1 MNWEH
6 LRAFLW
12 LRSRLN
18 ANKSK
23 RASSL
28 SNTLNT
34 ILMVLAVVV
43 GIAAFTGSLAL
54 SYYVVAK
61 QSPSIVLYVWDGVV
75 AVFLFFWFVILSVEL
90 QRSEL
95 LPLEKFLHYPI
106 SVSGLFLINYIA
118 SVLSEHIA
126 VFLFVPA
133 MLGLSLGLVIVRG
146 IAMLWLF
153 PLLLAFLLM
162 VTAVTY
168 QFRGWLAVLMLNKRH
183 RRTVVTV
190 VTLVSV
196 LLFQL
201 PYISTRV
208 FGGRRSRGPAIT
220 NNEQAGQIAK
230 TVSMTVPLGWLPY
243 GAMAAAEGRFLPPV
257 LGIMG
262 MTLIG
267 AISLRRSYRTTVR
280 LYTGNYGSGQTKKA
294 STTKAMPA
302 AVISPKETAEHSPQ
316 AVPRPAGARSFLE
329 MQLPWVSEQASVVA
343 VTTFRS
349 LTRAPEAKMVLLSPL
364 VMIFIFGTSV
374 VRMSSRPGEFTRP
387 LMASAVLAMILFG
400 MGQLAGNQFSFDR
413 SGFRNFV
420 LAAAPRREILLGK
433 NLALAPLILGLALV
447 AVIFLQVYFPMRLD
461 YFVAALCQMVT
472 MFLLFCLF
480 SNFVSI
486 LNPTPIRAG
495 SLKPA
500 VKPSGKTILFGLL
513 TVALFPFALAP
524 SMVPLGLEIGLHWL
538 GWFPGVPISLLFS
551 VGEVLAVGYLY
562 SWVLDRQGELLQS
575 RELRILDVVSAR
587 AADS

>member
-12 LRSRLN
+12 LRSRLS

-23 RASSL
+23 RAGSL
-28 SNTLNT
+28 SNTLST
-34 ILMVLAVVV
+34 IFLVLAVITAI
-43 GIAAFTGSLAL
+43 IAFIGSLVL
-54 SYYVVAK
+54 SYNLVAR
-61 QSPSIVLYVWDGVV
+61 QSPSVVMYVWDGVV
-75 AVFLFFWFVILSVEL
+75 AVFLFFWLAVLSVEL

-106 SVSGLFLINYIA
+106 SVSGLFLINYVA
-118 SVLSEHIA
+118 SVVSEHFA
-126 VFLFVPA
+126 VFLFIPA

-146 IAMLWLF
+146 VGMLWLF

-196 LLFQL
+196 VLFQL
-201 PYISTRV
+201 PYLSTRV
-208 FGGRRSRGPAIT
+208 WGGRRSRRPAIT
-220 NNEQAGQIAK
+220 SNEQAGQIAK

-243 GAMAAAEGRFLPPV
+243 GAMASAEGRYLPPV
-257 LGIMG
+257 LGILG

-267 AISLRRSYRTTVR
+267 AVSLRRSYRTTVR
-280 LYTGNYGSGQTKKA
+280 LYTGNYGSGQTKKNA
-294 STTKAMPA
+294 TKA
-302 AVISPKETAEHSPQ
+302 AVILSQESVGS
-316 AVPRPAGARSFLE
+316 VPATLSQSAGAGSLLE
-329 MQLPWVSEQASVVA
+329 IQLPWVSEQASVVA
-343 VTTFRS
+343 LTTFRS

-364 VMIFIFGTSV
+364 IMIFIFGTSV
-374 VRMSSRPGEFTRP
+374 LKMSSHPGEFTGP

-400 MGQLAGNQFSFDR
+400 MVQLAGNQFSFDR
-413 SGFRNFV
+413 GGFRNFV

-433 NLALAPLILGLALV
+433 NLALAPIVLGLALV
-447 AVIFLQVYFPMRLD
+447 AMILLQVAFPMRLD
-461 YFVAALCQMVT
+461 YFVAALFQMVT
-472 MFLLFCLF
+472 MFLLYCLF
-480 SNFVSI
+480 SNFISI
-486 LNPTPIRAG
+486 LNPTATTAG

-500 VKPSGKTILFGLL
+500 VKPSGKTLLFGLL
-513 TVALFPFALAP
+513 TMALFPFALAP
-524 SMVPLGLEIGLHWL
+524 SMMPLGLEVGLHWL
-538 GWFPGVPISLLFS
+538 GWFPGIPISLLFS
-551 VGEVLAVGYLY
+551 LGEVLAVGYLY

-575 RELRILDVVSAR
+575 RELRILEVVSAS
-587 AADS
+587 AAES

>member
-1 MNWEH
+1 
-6 LRAFLW
+6 
-12 LRSRLN
+12 
-18 ANKSK
+18 
-23 RASSL
+23 
-28 SNTLNT
+28 
-34 ILMVLAVVV
+34 MVLAVIT
-43 GIAAFTGSLAL
+43 GISAFIGSLAL
-54 SYYVVAK
+54 SYNLVAR
-61 QSPSIVLYVWDGVV
+61 QSPSVVMYVWDGVV
-75 AVFLFFWFVILSVEL
+75 AVFLFFWLVVLSVEL

-106 SVSGLFLINYIA
+106 SVSGLFLINYVA

-126 VFLFVPA
+126 VFLFIPA

-146 IAMLWLF
+146 VGMLWLF

-201 PYISTRV
+201 PYLSTRV
-208 FGGRRSRGPAIT
+208 FGGRRSRRPAIT
-220 NNEQAGQIAK
+220 STEQAGQIAK

-243 GAMAAAEGRFLPPV
+243 GALASAEGRYLPPV
-257 LGIMG
+257 LGILG

-267 AISLRRSYRTTVR
+267 AVSLRRSYRTTVR
-280 LYTGNYGSGQTKKA
+280 LYTGNYGSGQTKKTQTEK
-294 STTKAMPA
+294 TTKA
-302 AVISPKETAEHSPQ
+302 AVIVPKE
-316 AVPRPAGARSFLE
+316 AVGNLPATLSQPAGARSFLE
-329 MQLPWVSEQASVVA
+329 MQLPWISEQASAVA

-364 VMIFIFGTSV
+364 IMIFIFGTSV
-374 VRMSSRPGEFTRP
+374 LKMSSRPGEFSRP

-413 SGFRNFV
+413 GGFRNFV

-433 NLALAPLILGLALV
+433 NLALAPIILGLALV
-447 AVIFLQVYFPMRLD
+447 AMILLQVAFPMRLD
-461 YFVAALCQMVT
+461 YFVAALFQMVT
-472 MFLLFCLF
+472 MFLLYCLF
-480 SNFVSI
+480 SNFISI
-486 LNPTPIRAG
+486 LNPTATTAG

-500 VKPSGKTILFGLL
+500 VKPSGKTLLFGLL
-513 TVALFPFALAP
+513 TMALFPFALAP
-524 SMVPLGLEIGLHWL
+524 SMMPLGLEVGLHWL
-538 GWFPGVPISLLFS
+538 GWFPGIPISLLFS
-551 VGEVLAVGYLY
+551 LGEALAVGYLY

-575 RELRILDVVSAR
+575 RELRILEVVSAR

>member
-12 LRSRLN
+12 LRSRLS

-23 RASSL
+23 RAGSL
-28 SNTLNT
+28 SNTLST
-34 ILMVLAVVV
+34 IFLVLAVITAI
-43 GIAAFTGSLAL
+43 IAFIGSLVL
-54 SYYVVAK
+54 SYNLVAR
-61 QSPSIVLYVWDGVV
+61 QSPSVVMYVWDGVV
-75 AVFLFFWFVILSVEL
+75 AVFLFFWLAVLSVEL

-106 SVSGLFLINYIA
+106 SVSGLFLINYVA
-118 SVLSEHIA
+118 SVVSEHFA
-126 VFLFVPA
+126 VFLFIPA

-146 IAMLWLF
+146 VGMLWLF

-196 LLFQL
+196 VLFQL
-201 PYISTRV
+201 PYLSTRV
-208 FGGRRSRGPAIT
+208 WGGRRSRRPAIT
-220 NNEQAGQIAK
+220 SNEQAGQIAK

-243 GAMAAAEGRFLPPV
+243 GAMASAEGRYLPPV
-257 LGIMG
+257 LGILG

-267 AISLRRSYRTTVR
+267 AVSLRRSYRTTVR
-280 LYTGNYGSGQTKKA
+280 LYTGNYGSGQTKKNA
-294 STTKAMPA
+294 TKA
-302 AVISPKETAEHSPQ
+302 AVILSQESVGS
-316 AVPRPAGARSFLE
+316 VPATLSQSAGAGSLLE
-329 MQLPWVSEQASVVA
+329 IQLPWVSEQASVVA
-343 VTTFRS
+343 LTTFRS

-364 VMIFIFGTSV
+364 IMIFIFGTSV
-374 VRMSSRPGEFTRP
+374 LKMSSHPGEFTGP

-400 MGQLAGNQFSFDR
+400 MVQLAGNQFSFDR
-413 SGFRNFV
+413 GGFRNFV

-433 NLALAPLILGLALV
+433 NLALAPIVLGLALV
-447 AVIFLQVYFPMRLD
+447 AMILLQVAFPMRLD
-461 YFVAALCQMVT
+461 YFVAALFQMVT
-472 MFLLFCLF
+472 MFLLYCLF
-480 SNFVSI
+480 SNFISI
-486 LNPTPIRAG
+486 LNPTATTAG

-500 VKPSGKTILFGLL
+500 VKPSGKTLLFGLL
-513 TVALFPFALAP
+513 TMALFPFALAP
-524 SMVPLGLEIGLHWL
+524 SMMPLGLEVGLHWL
-538 GWFPGVPISLLFS
+538 GWFPGIPISLLFS
-551 VGEVLAVGYLY
+551 LGEALAVGYLY

-575 RELRILDVVSAR
+575 RELRILEVVSAR

>member
-12 LRSRLN
+12 LRARLN
-18 ANKSK
+18 ANKAK

-28 SNTLNT
+28 TNTLNT
-34 ILMVLAVVV
+34 TLMILAIII
-43 GIAAFTGSLAL
+43 GIAAFAGSLAL
-54 SYYVVAK
+54 SYYLIAK
-61 QSPSIVLYVWDGVV
+61 QSPEVVLYVWDGVV
-75 AVFLFFWFVILSVEL
+75 AAFLFFWLVILSVEL

-106 SVSGLFLINYIA
+106 SVSGLFLINYVA
-118 SVLSEHIA
+118 SVLSEHVA
-126 VFLFVPA
+126 VFLFIPA
-133 MLGLSLGLVIVRG
+133 MLGLSLGLVIGRG
-146 IAMLWLF
+146 VAMLWLF

-190 VTLVSV
+190 VTLVSI
-196 LLFQL
+196 LMFQL
-201 PYISTRV
+201 PYLSTRV
-208 FGGRRSRGPAIT
+208 FGGRRSRRSAIT
-220 NNEQAGQIAK
+220 SNEQAGQIAK
-230 TVSMTVPLGWLPY
+230 TASMTVPLGWLPY
-243 GAMAAAEGRFLPPV
+243 GAMAAAEGRYLPPV

-267 AISLRRSYRTTVR
+267 AVSLRRSYRTTVR
-280 LYTGNYGSGQTKKA
+280 LYTGNYGSGQTKRAKRAMKA
-294 STTKAMPA
+294 AQ
-302 AVISPKETAEHSPQ
+302 ISPQQ
-316 AVPRPAGARSFLE
+316 AAGHLPRSLPNSAAARSFLE
-329 MQLPWVSEQASVVA
+329 MQLPWVSEQASAVA

-364 VMIFIFGTSV
+364 VMIFIFGASV

-420 LAAAPRREILLGK
+420 LASTPRREILLGK
-433 NLALAPLILGLALV
+433 NLALAPLVLGLALV
-447 AVIFLQVYFPMRLD
+447 AVIFLQVAFPMRLD
-461 YFVAALCQMVT
+461 FFIAALFQMIT
-472 MFLLFCLF
+472 MFLLYCMF

-486 LNPTPIRAG
+486 LNPTPTTAG

-500 VKPSGKTILFGLL
+500 VKPSGKTLLFGIL
-513 TVALFPFALAP
+513 TMVLFPFALAP
-524 SMVPLGLEIGLHWL
+524 SMIPLGLEIGLHWL
-538 GWFPGVPISLLFS
+538 GWFSGIPISLLFS
-551 VGEVLAVGYLY
+551 LGEVLAVGYLY
-562 SWVLDRQGELLQS
+562 SLVLDRQGELMQS

>member
-1 MNWEH
+1 
-6 LRAFLW
+6 
-12 LRSRLN
+12 
-18 ANKSK
+18 
-23 RASSL
+23 
-28 SNTLNT
+28 
-34 ILMVLAVVV
+34 MVLAVIT
-43 GIAAFTGSLAL
+43 GIGAFIGSLAL
-54 SYYVVAK
+54 SYNLVAR
-61 QSPSIVLYVWDGVV
+61 QSPSVVMYVWDGVV
-75 AVFLFFWFVILSVEL
+75 AVFLFFWLVVLSVEL

-106 SVSGLFLINYIA
+106 SVSGLFLINYVA

-126 VFLFVPA
+126 VFLFIPA

-146 IAMLWLF
+146 VAMLWLF

-201 PYISTRV
+201 PYLSTRV
-208 FGGRRSRGPAIT
+208 FGGRRSRRPAIT
-220 NNEQAGQIAK
+220 SNEQAGQIAK
-230 TVSMTVPLGWLPY
+230 TVSMIVPLGWLPY
-243 GAMAAAEGRFLPPV
+243 GAMASAEGRYLPPV
-257 LGIMG
+257 LGILG

-267 AISLRRSYRTTVR
+267 AVSLRRSYRTTVR
-280 LYTGNYGSGQTKKA
+280 LYTGNYGSGQTKKTQTKK
-294 STTKAMPA
+294 STKA
-302 AVISPKETAEHSPQ
+302 AVISPKE
-316 AVPRPAGARSFLE
+316 AVGYLPATLSQPAGARSFIE
-329 MQLPWVSEQASVVA
+329 MQLPWVSEQASAVA

-364 VMIFIFGTSV
+364 IMIFIFGTSV
-374 VRMSSRPGEFTRP
+374 LRMSSRPGEFTRP

-433 NLALAPLILGLALV
+433 NLALAPIILGLALV
-447 AVIFLQVYFPMRLD
+447 AMIVLQVAFPMRLD
-461 YFVAALCQMVT
+461 YFVAALFQMVT
-472 MFLLFCLF
+472 MFLLYCLF
-480 SNFVSI
+480 SNFISI
-486 LNPTPIRAG
+486 LNPTATTAG

-500 VKPSGKTILFGLL
+500 VKPSGKTLLFGLL
-513 TVALFPFALAP
+513 TMALFPFALAP
-524 SMVPLGLEIGLHWL
+524 SMMPLGLEVGLHWL
-538 GWFPGVPISLLFS
+538 GWFPGIPISLLFS
-551 VGEVLAVGYLY
+551 LGEALAVGYLY

-575 RELRILDVVSAR
+575 RELRILEVVSAR

>member
-12 LRSRLN
+12 LRSRLS

-34 ILMVLAVVV
+34 VLMVLAVIT

-54 SYYVVAK
+54 SYYLVAK
-61 QSPSIVLYVWDGVV
+61 QSPSIVMYVWDGVV
-75 AVFLFFWFVILSVEL
+75 AAFLFFWIVMLSVEL

-106 SVSGLFLINYIA
+106 SVSGLFLINYVA

-133 MLGLSLGLVIVRG
+133 MLGLSLGLVIGRG

-153 PLLLAFLLM
+153 PLLLSFLLM

-183 RRTVVTV
+183 RRTVVTI
-190 VTLVSV
+190 VTFVSIA
-196 LLFQL
+196 LFQL
-201 PYISTRV
+201 PYLSTRV
-208 FGGRRSRGPAIT
+208 LGGRRSGKPPIT
-220 NNEQAGQIAK
+220 SNEQAGQIAK

-243 GAMAAAEGRFLPPV
+243 GAMASAEGRYLPPV

-267 AISLRRSYRTTVR
+267 AVSLRRSYRTTVR
-280 LYTGNYGSGQTKKA
+280 LYTGNYGSGQTKTARK
-294 STTKAMPA
+294 A
-302 AVISPKETAEHSPQ
+302 AVILPKEAAEAAPQ
-316 AVPRPAGARSFLE
+316 SLPQSATARSFLE
-329 MQLPWVSEQASVVA
+329 IRLPWVSEQASVVA

-349 LTRAPEAKMVLLSPL
+349 LTRAPEAKMVLLSP
-364 VMIFIFGTSV
+364 VIMMFVFGASV

-387 LMASAVLAMILFG
+387 LMASAVLTLILFG

-433 NLALAPLILGLALV
+433 NLALVPIILGLALV
-447 AVIFLQVYFPMRLD
+447 AVILLQVIFPMRLD
-461 YFVAALCQMVT
+461 YFVAVLFQMVT

-486 LNPTPIRAG
+486 LNPTATTAG
-495 SLKPA
+495 SLKPS

-513 TVALFPFALAP
+513 TMALFPFALAP
-524 SMVPLGLEIGLHWL
+524 SMLPLGLEIGLHWL
-538 GWFPGVPISLLFS
+538 GWFPGIPIALLFS
-551 VGEVLAVGYLY
+551 LGEVLAVGYLY
-562 SWVLDRQGELLQS
+562 SWTLDRQGELLQS

>member
-1 MNWEH
+1 
-6 LRAFLW
+6 
-12 LRSRLN
+12 
-18 ANKSK
+18 
-23 RASSL
+23 
-28 SNTLNT
+28 
-34 ILMVLAVVV
+34 
-43 GIAAFTGSLAL
+43 
-54 SYYVVAK
+54 
-61 QSPSIVLYVWDGVV
+61 
-75 AVFLFFWFVILSVEL
+75 
-90 QRSEL
+90 
-95 LPLEKFLHYPI
+95 
-106 SVSGLFLINYIA
+106 
-118 SVLSEHIA
+118 
-126 VFLFVPA
+126 
-133 MLGLSLGLVIVRG
+133 
-146 IAMLWLF
+146 
-153 PLLLAFLLM
+153 
-162 VTAVTY
+162 VTY

>member
-12 LRSRLN
+12 LRSRLS

-23 RASSL
+23 RAGSL
-28 SNTLNT
+28 SNTLST
-34 ILMVLAVVV
+34 IFLVLAVITAI
-43 GIAAFTGSLAL
+43 IAFIGSLVL
-54 SYYVVAK
+54 SYNLVAR
-61 QSPSIVLYVWDGVV
+61 QSPSVVMYVWDGVV
-75 AVFLFFWFVILSVEL
+75 AVFLFFWLAVLSVEL

-106 SVSGLFLINYIA
+106 SVSGLFLINYVA
-118 SVLSEHIA
+118 SVVSEHFA
-126 VFLFVPA
+126 VFLFIPA

-146 IAMLWLF
+146 VGMLWLF

-196 LLFQL
+196 VLFQL
-201 PYISTRV
+201 PYLSTRV
-208 FGGRRSRGPAIT
+208 WGGRRSRRPAIT
-220 NNEQAGQIAK
+220 SNEQAGQIAK

-243 GAMAAAEGRFLPPV
+243 GAMASAEGRYLPPV
-257 LGIMG
+257 LGILG

-267 AISLRRSYRTTVR
+267 AVSLRRSYRTTVR
-280 LYTGNYGSGQTKKA
+280 LYTGNYGSGQTKKNA
-294 STTKAMPA
+294 TKA
-302 AVISPKETAEHSPQ
+302 AVILSQESVGS
-316 AVPRPAGARSFLE
+316 VPATLSQSAGAGSLLE
-329 MQLPWVSEQASVVA
+329 IQLPWVSEQASVVA
-343 VTTFRS
+343 LTTFRS

-364 VMIFIFGTSV
+364 IMIFIFGTSV
-374 VRMSSRPGEFTRP
+374 LKMSSHPGEFTGP

-400 MGQLAGNQFSFDR
+400 MVQLAGNQFSFDR
-413 SGFRNFV
+413 GGFRNFV

-433 NLALAPLILGLALV
+433 NLALAPIVLGLALV
-447 AVIFLQVYFPMRLD
+447 AMILLQVAFPMRLD
-461 YFVAALCQMVT
+461 YFVAALFQMVT
-472 MFLLFCLF
+472 MFLLYCLF
-480 SNFVSI
+480 SNFISI
-486 LNPTPIRAG
+486 LNPTATTAG

-500 VKPSGKTILFGLL
+500 VKPSGKTLLFGLL
-513 TVALFPFALAP
+513 TMALFPFALAP
-524 SMVPLGLEIGLHWL
+524 SMMPLGLEVGLHWL
-538 GWFPGVPISLLFS
+538 GWFPGIPISLLFS
-551 VGEVLAVGYLY
+551 LGEVLAVGYLY

-575 RELRILDVVSAR
+575 RELRILEVVSAR
-587 AADS
+587 AAES

>member
-12 LRSRLN
+12 LRSRLS

-28 SNTLNT
+28 SNTLNSV
-34 ILMVLAVVV
+34 LMVLAVIT
-43 GIAAFTGSLAL
+43 GIGTFSGSVAIA
-54 SYYVVAK
+54 YYLVAK
-61 QSPSIVLYVWDGVV
+61 QPPSTVMYVWDGVV
-75 AVFLFFWFVILSVEL
+75 AAFLFFWLVMLSVEL

-106 SVSGLFLINYIA
+106 SVSGLFLINYVA

-126 VFLFVPA
+126 VFFFIPT
-133 MLGLSLGLVIVRG
+133 MLGLSLGLVIGRG

-183 RRTVVTV
+183 RRTVITVVTV
-190 VTLVSV
+190 VSM

-201 PYISTRV
+201 PYLSTRV
-208 FGGRRSRGPAIT
+208 FGGRRSRRPAIT
-220 NNEQAGQIAK
+220 SSEQAGRIAK

-243 GAMAAAEGRFLPPV
+243 GAMASAEGRFLPPI

-267 AISLRRSYRTTVR
+267 VVSLRRSYRTTVR
-280 LYTGNYGSGQTKKA
+280 LYTGNYGSGETKTARKAAALSEKEAGEPSAQALPQPA
-294 STTKAMPA
+294 ST
-302 AVISPKETAEHSPQ
+302 
-316 AVPRPAGARSFLE
+316 RSFLE
-329 MQLPWVSEQASVVA
+329 MQLPWISEQASAIA

-364 VMIFIFGTSV
+364 VMLFFFGAYV
-374 VRMSSRPGEFTRP
+374 VRVSSQPGEFTRP
-387 LMASAVLAMILFG
+387 LMASGVLGMILLG

-413 SGFRNFV
+413 GGFRNFV
-420 LAAAPRREILLGK
+420 LASTPRREILLGK
-433 NLALAPLILGLALV
+433 NLALVPIILGMALAAVILLQVAFPMRIDYFV
-447 AVIFLQVYFPMRLD
+447 AVIF
-461 YFVAALCQMVT
+461 QMVT
-472 MFLLFCLF
+472 MYLLFCLF

-486 LNPTPIRAG
+486 FNPTATSAG

-500 VKPSGKTILFGLL
+500 VRPTGKTFLFGLL
-513 TVALFPFALAP
+513 TLVLFPFALAP
-524 SMVPLGLEIGLHWL
+524 SMIPLGLEIGLHWM
-538 GWFPGVPISLLFS
+538 GWFPGIPICLLLSL
-551 VGEVLAVGYLY
+551 GEVLAVGYLY
-562 SWVLDRQGELLQS
+562 SWALDRQGELLQS

>member
-12 LRSRLN
+12 LRSRLS

-23 RASSL
+23 RAGSL
-28 SNTLNT
+28 SNTLST
-34 ILMVLAVVV
+34 IFLVLAVITAI
-43 GIAAFTGSLAL
+43 IAFIGSLVL
-54 SYYVVAK
+54 SYNLVAR
-61 QSPSIVLYVWDGVV
+61 QSPSVVMYVWDGVV
-75 AVFLFFWFVILSVEL
+75 AVFLFFWLAVLSVEL

-106 SVSGLFLINYIA
+106 SVSGLFLINYVA
-118 SVLSEHIA
+118 SVVSEHFA
-126 VFLFVPA
+126 VFLFIPA

-146 IAMLWLF
+146 VGMLWLF

-196 LLFQL
+196 VLFQL
-201 PYISTRV
+201 PYLSTRV
-208 FGGRRSRGPAIT
+208 WGGRRSRRPAIT
-220 NNEQAGQIAK
+220 SNEQAGQIAK

-243 GAMAAAEGRFLPPV
+243 GAMASAEGRYLPPV
-257 LGIMG
+257 LGILG

-267 AISLRRSYRTTVR
+267 AVSLRRSYRTTVR
-280 LYTGNYGSGQTKKA
+280 LYTGNYGSGQTKKNA
-294 STTKAMPA
+294 TKA
-302 AVISPKETAEHSPQ
+302 AVILSQESVGS
-316 AVPRPAGARSFLE
+316 VPATLSQSAGAGSLLE
-329 MQLPWVSEQASVVA
+329 IQLPWVSEQASVVA
-343 VTTFRS
+343 LTTFRS

-364 VMIFIFGTSV
+364 IMIFIFGTSV
-374 VRMSSRPGEFTRP
+374 LKMSSHPGEFTGP

-400 MGQLAGNQFSFDR
+400 MVQLAGNQFSFDR
-413 SGFRNFV
+413 NGFRNFV

-433 NLALAPLILGLALV
+433 NLALAPIVLGLTLV
-447 AVIFLQVYFPMRLD
+447 AMILLQVAFPMRLD
-461 YFVAALCQMVT
+461 YFVAALFQMVT
-472 MFLLFCLF
+472 MFLLYCLF
-480 SNFVSI
+480 SNFISI
-486 LNPTPIRAG
+486 LNPTATTAG

-500 VKPSGKTILFGLL
+500 VKPSGKTLLFGLL
-513 TVALFPFALAP
+513 TMALFPFALAP
-524 SMVPLGLEIGLHWL
+524 SMMPLGLEVGLHWL
-538 GWFPGVPISLLFS
+538 GWFPGIPISLLFS
-551 VGEVLAVGYLY
+551 LGEVLAVGYLY

-575 RELRILDVVSAR
+575 RELRILEVVSAR
-587 AADS
+587 AAES

>member
-12 LRSRLN
+12 LRSRLS

-34 ILMVLAVVV
+34 VLMVLAVIT

-54 SYYVVAK
+54 SYYLVAK
-61 QSPSIVLYVWDGVV
+61 QSPSIVMYVWDGVV
-75 AVFLFFWFVILSVEL
+75 AAFLFFWIVMLSVEL

-106 SVSGLFLINYIA
+106 SVSGLFLINYVA

-133 MLGLSLGLVIVRG
+133 MLGLSLGLVIGRG

-153 PLLLAFLLM
+153 PLLLSFLLM

-183 RRTVVTV
+183 RRTVITIVTF
-190 VTLVSV
+190 VSIA
-196 LLFQL
+196 LFQL
-201 PYISTRV
+201 PYLSTRV
-208 FGGRRSRGPAIT
+208 LGGRRSGKPPIT
-220 NNEQAGQIAK
+220 SNEQAGQIAK

-243 GAMAAAEGRFLPPV
+243 GAMASAEGRYLPPV

-267 AISLRRSYRTTVR
+267 AVSLRRSYRTTVR
-280 LYTGNYGSGQTKKA
+280 LYTGNYGSGQTKTARK
-294 STTKAMPA
+294 A
-302 AVISPKETAEHSPQ
+302 AVILPKEAAEAAPQ
-316 AVPRPAGARSFLE
+316 SLPQSATARSFLE
-329 MQLPWVSEQASVVA
+329 IRLPWVSEQASVVA

-349 LTRAPEAKMVLLSPL
+349 LTRAPEAKMVLLSP
-364 VMIFIFGTSV
+364 VIMMFVFGASV

-387 LMASAVLAMILFG
+387 LMASAVLTLILFG

-433 NLALAPLILGLALV
+433 NLALVPIILGLALV
-447 AVIFLQVYFPMRLD
+447 AVILLQVIFPMRLD
-461 YFVAALCQMVT
+461 YFVAVLFQMVT

-486 LNPTPIRAG
+486 LNPTATTAG
-495 SLKPA
+495 SLKPS

-513 TVALFPFALAP
+513 TMALFPFALAP
-524 SMVPLGLEIGLHWL
+524 SMLPLGLEIGLHWL
-538 GWFPGVPISLLFS
+538 GWFPGIPIALLFS
-551 VGEVLAVGYLY
+551 LGEVLAVGYLY
-562 SWVLDRQGELLQS
+562 SWTLDRQGELLQS